1 MKYSLILNIE
11 RKKPIGN
18 NEYDEIIEK
27 LESVLHNEF
36 KINIKLYDLKIIN

>member
-18 NEYDEIIEK
+18 CEYDDIIEK
-27 LESVLHNEF
+27 LESTLNNVF
-36 KINIKLYDLKIIN
+36 GINIKLYDLKLIN

>member
-18 NEYDEIIEK
+18 CEYGDIIEK
-27 LESVLHNEF
+27 LESSLWNEF
-36 KINIKLYDLKIIN
+36 EINIKLYDLKLIN